1 MNLTKNQLII
11 AGVTGFVVILAI
23 LVVAGVLPGLRT
35 TGPENIAAH
44 LSIWNVGD
52 AEGAFET
59 AFSEFKAKYRN
70 VTFTYRAF
78 SNETAYEAAL
88 LDALAAGIGPDVF
101 AVRNDKL
108 FRHLNK
114 IVPAVNM
121 ITLPELRERFPQVV
135 EKDFYQAGSGTYALP
150 LSIDTLALFYNR
162 DLLDGA
168 GIANPPATWTE
179 VQTFA
184 PRLTKKDA
192 AGAITQSGIAL
203 GGSAEHI
210 PTAIDT
216 LYLLM
221 LQTGTS
227 MTDDAFTRATFDSSE
242 GLNALRF
249 YLQFGTPAS
258 AAYAWSSSIGDASA
272 RDLFADE
279 KVAMTIDYSSAISAL
294 TARNSFLNY
303 AVAPAPQPANAGVV
317 MTYPSYYGFAVSRR
331 SPYVALA
338 WEFVKSMTTS
348 ETAARHYATATGRP
362 PALRAL
368 VTAYENDPVKRVFAR
383 QILTARSWP
392 QMSPD
397 AIRAAF
403 EKLITSA
410 LADPSRAAEAL
421 RTAAGEVTA
430 IMGRSN

>member
-1 MNLTKNQLII
+1 MNLTKNQFII

-23 LVVAGVLPGLRT
+23 LIVAGVLPGLRT
-35 TGPENIAAH
+35 AGPENIAAH

-52 AEGAFET
+52 AEGAFAT
-59 AFSEFKAKYRN
+59 AFSEFKTRYRN

-78 SNETAYEAAL
+78 PNETAYEAAL
-88 LDALAAGIGPDVF
+88 LDALAAGTGPDIFV
-101 AVRNDKL
+101 VRNDKL
-108 FRHLNK
+108 FRHFNK
-114 IVPAVNM
+114 MAPVVNV
-121 ITLPELRERFPQVV
+121 IGVPELRERFPQVV
-135 EKDFYQAGSGTYALP
+135 EKDFYQAGGGTYALP

-162 DLLDGA
+162 DLLDAA
-168 GIANPPATWTE
+168 GIANPPTTWTE

-184 PRLTKKDA
+184 PTLTKKDA
-192 AGAITQSGIAL
+192 AGVITQSGVAL
-203 GGSAEHI
+203 GGSAAHI

-221 LQTGTS
+221 LQTGTF
-227 MTDDAFTRATFDSSE
+227 MTDDAFTRAAFDTTE

-258 AAYAWSSSIGDASA
+258 AAYAWSPSAGNASA

-279 KVAMTIDYSSAISAL
+279 KVAMSIDYSSAISAL

-303 AVAPAPQPANAGVV
+303 AVAPMPQPANANIAL
-317 MTYPSYYGFAVSRR
+317 TYPSYYGFTVSRR

-348 ETAARHYATATGRP
+348 ETAARHYATTTGRP

-368 VTAYENDPVKRVFAR
+368 VSAYENDPVKRVFAR

-392 QMSPD
+392 QVNPD

-421 RTAAGEVTA
+421 RTAASEVTN
-430 IMGRSN
+430 IMTRN